1 MQAAGCRVAG
11 LGLPGVGFGCRI
23 EGIFP
28 ALKFPGR
35 FPGSR
40 VRQAARGKSREACA
54 SAVRLTSPP
63 VTRPGSGAF
72 WWSSLGTRRGS
83 GRAAA
88 RGPVSRQ
95 LRRPHVTGLPP
106 CFIMGWGLVR
116 ACLSILELCEWFR
129 DSSQASGASQRV
141 QRASDALPLIGR
153 CAGWPCTPWP
163 FARPQPE
170 CRFASMSSVTRLVAR
185 VHSLACAVT
194 VRLGVAS
201 SLLRCAPR
209 VASGCYAGRSGLS
222 VRRSG
227 ASRFMRGASDS
238 GGARAYLIGA
248 RATPTLLTLRP
259 HVLQPA
265 RSGARGAAPLFLRVA
280 VLRAPARRSVGGAA
294 GRALPCASLR
304 SGSRGSA
311 GYLVD
316 PASSHMLVSKIKPC
330 MSKYKRLVL

>member
-1 MQAAGCRVAG
+1 M
-11 LGLPGVGFGCRI
+11 
-23 EGIFP
+23 
-28 ALKFPGR
+28 
-35 FPGSR
+35 
-40 VRQAARGKSREACA
+40 RQAARGKSREACA

-227 ASRFMRGASDS
+227 ALRFLRGASDS
-238 GGARAYLIGA
+238 GGARAMIYHGA
-248 RATPTLLTLRP
+248 RATPTLFTLRT

-265 RSGARGAAPLFLRVA
+265 RSGACGAASLSYWESRCC
-280 VLRAPARRSVGGAA
+280 ARRSVARSVALRVVRFRSLDCARVRAA
-294 GRALPCASLR
+294 RQATWLILPVVICLSQRLSHACLSISDLYCETANGSLNQ
-304 SGSRGSA
+304 
-311 GYLVD
+311 LWF
-316 PASSHMLVSKIKPC
+316 L
-330 MSKYKRLVL
+330 

>member
-1 MQAAGCRVAG
+1 MRIGCSPHFSACDAAGLRRVLVELPRDKKR
-11 LGLPGVGFGCRI
+11 LG
-23 EGIFP
+23 
-28 ALKFPGR
+28 
-35 FPGSR
+35 
-40 VRQAARGKSREACA
+40 ARG
-54 SAVRLTSPP
+54 SAWPCVSAT
-63 VTRPGSGAF
+63 A
-72 WWSSLGTRRGS
+72 
-83 GRAAA
+83 AAA
-88 RGPVSRQ
+88 RHRTSAMFY
-95 LRRPHVTGLPP
+95 H
-106 CFIMGWGLVR
+106 GWGLVR

-227 ASRFMRGASDS
+227 ALRFLRGASDS
-238 GGARAYLIGA
+238 GGARAMIYHGA
-248 RATPTLLTLRP
+248 RATPTLFTLRT

-265 RSGARGAAPLFLRVA
+265 RSGACGP
-280 VLRAPARRSVGGAA
+280 
-294 GRALPCASLR
+294 ASLSWISMVAR
-304 SGSRGSA
+304 AGSSLGRWRCGSC
-311 GYLVD
+311 
-316 PASSHMLVSKIKPC
+316 VSV
-330 MSKYKRLVL
+330 RLIALGFARLGRLPG

>member
-1 MQAAGCRVAG
+1 M
-11 LGLPGVGFGCRI
+11 
-23 EGIFP
+23 
-28 ALKFPGR
+28 
-35 FPGSR
+35 
-40 VRQAARGKSREACA
+40 RQAARGKSREACA

-141 QRASDALPLIGR
+141 QRASDALPFIGR

-227 ASRFMRGASDS
+227 ALRFLRGASDS
-238 GGARAYLIGA
+238 GGARAMIYHGA
-248 RATPTLLTLRP
+248 RATPTLFTLRT

-265 RSGARGAAPLFLRVA
+265 RSGACGSASLSWISMVARAGPSLGRWRCGSCVA
-280 VLRAPARRSVGGAA
+280 VRLIALGFARL
-294 GRALPCASLR
+294 GRLP
-304 SGSRGSA
+304 G
-311 GYLVD
+311 
-316 PASSHMLVSKIKPC
+316 
-330 MSKYKRLVL
+330 

>member
-1 MQAAGCRVAG
+1 MRIGCSPHFSACDAAGLRRVLVELPRDKKR
-11 LGLPGVGFGCRI
+11 LG
-23 EGIFP
+23 
-28 ALKFPGR
+28 
-35 FPGSR
+35 
-40 VRQAARGKSREACA
+40 ARG
-54 SAVRLTSPP
+54 SAWPCVSAT
-63 VTRPGSGAF
+63 A
-72 WWSSLGTRRGS
+72 
-83 GRAAA
+83 AAA
-88 RGPVSRQ
+88 RHRTSAMFY
-95 LRRPHVTGLPP
+95 H
-106 CFIMGWGLVR
+106 GWGLVR

-227 ASRFMRGASDS
+227 ALRFLRGASDS
-238 GGARAYLIGA
+238 GGARAMIYHGA
-248 RATPTLLTLRP
+248 RATPTLFTLRT

-265 RSGARGAAPLFLRVA
+265 RSGACGAASLLLGVA
-280 VLRAPARRSVGGAA
+280 VLRAPVRRSVGGAA
-294 GRALPCASLR
+294 GRAFPFA
-304 SGSRGSA
+304 
-311 GYLVD
+311 
-316 PASSHMLVSKIKPC
+316 
-330 MSKYKRLVL
+330 